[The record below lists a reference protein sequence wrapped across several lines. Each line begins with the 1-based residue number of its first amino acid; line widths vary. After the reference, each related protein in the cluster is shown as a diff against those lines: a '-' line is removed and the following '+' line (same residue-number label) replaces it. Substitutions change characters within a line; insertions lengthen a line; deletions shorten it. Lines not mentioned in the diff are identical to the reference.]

1 MPFVL
6 IYLIRLTVAIML
18 FYGLY
23 RLLLRQLTFYR
34 WNRYY
39 LAGYGAISLV
49 LPFLNF
55 DFLFATSESNQL
67 ITSIP
72 SINQVSLAQLSSA
85 TPERDWLGENY
96 AMMLLLLFSA
106 GFLFMIFRMAKQY
119 RSLSLIKQKATLV
132 DRNAADLYDVE
143 ADISPF
149 SFNNAIYFNSRKHEP
164 EELAKILQHEFVHV
178 RQKHTVDLMI
188 MEILCIINW
197 FNPFAWMMRK
207 AVRENLE
214 FIADQQ
220 VLETGVDA
228 REYQYLLLKVTGV
241 IHPGLSHH
249 FNISSLKK
257 RIKMMNKIKSAKVH
271 LIKFLFVLPLLS
283 LVLISFRDD
292 AVDEKTSTPNDINVL
307 NLVEV
312 AAGFHSG
319 DTVPPPPPP
328 RPPVRKKETLKEV
341 RMVPEQLPA
350 DVESVEVTQ
359 KISVKRKDGKVE
371 TFDMNSPEDVK
382 AYRAKYKTLPPPPP
396 MPPMAPG
403 SAKATTTIRLS
414 ESGSGMPPATAS
426 FSVRKNATAN
436 PLIIVDG
443 VQFPAGTDMNT
454 IVDPEVIESVTV
466 LKDAASTAKY
476 GALGASGVVMIETKK
491 DAVSVARVKDMATK
505 NSALGIRTK
514 KDPASGRF
522 STDLEDFEGKI
533 YLNGKEV
540 SKADTLKINPDTIVE
555 VNITKE
561 AKTDGT
567 DNKQTSTAIMKITT
581 MQ

>member
-6 IYLIRLTVAIML
+6 IYLIRLSIAIAL

-55 DFLFATSESNQL
+55 DFLFDTSNSNKL

-72 SINQVSLAQLSSA
+72 SINQISLAQLSSD
-85 TPERDWLGENY
+85 TPQRDWFGENY
-96 AMMLLLLFSA
+96 AMILLVLFSA
-106 GFLFMIFRMAKQY
+106 GVLFMVFRMMKQY
-119 RSLSLIKQKATLV
+119 RSLSLIKQKAVLV
-132 DRNAADLYDVE
+132 DRNAAELYDVE

-241 IHPGLSHH
+241 IQPGLSHH

-271 LIKFLFVLPLLS
+271 LIKFLFVLPLLC
-283 LVLISFRDD
+283 LVLISFRED
-292 AVDEKTSTPNDINVL
+292 ATETKPVVATDAEMLSLSEI
-307 NLVEV
+307 
-312 AAGFHSG
+312 AAGIPAG

-328 RPPVRKKETLKEV
+328 RPPVRAKAQVKEV
-341 RMVPEQLPA
+341 RLRPEELPA
-350 DVESVEVTQ
+350 DVE
-359 KISVKRKDGKVE
+359 
-371 TFDMNSPEDVK
+371 
-382 AYRAKYKTLPPPPP
+382 
-396 MPPMAPG
+396 
-403 SAKATTTIRLS
+403 
-414 ESGSGMPPATAS
+414 
-426 FSVRKNATAN
+426 
-436 PLIIVDG
+436 
-443 VQFPAGTDMNT
+443 
-454 IVDPEVIESVTV
+454 
-466 LKDAASTAKY
+466 
-476 GALGASGVVMIETKK
+476 
-491 DAVSVARVKDMATK
+491 
-505 NSALGIRTK
+505 
-514 KDPASGRF
+514 
-522 STDLEDFEGKI
+522 
-533 YLNGKEV
+533 
-540 SKADTLKINPDTIVE
+540 
-555 VNITKE
+555 
-561 AKTDGT
+561 
-567 DNKQTSTAIMKITT
+567 
-581 MQ
+581 